1 MKQDAG
7 VLLDVAVFVQVVD
20 TGSFTAAA
28 ERLGVAKSA
37 VSKSVS
43 RLESHLGVRL
53 LNRTTRRLSLTE
65 EGERLH
71 LRSAPALEEIRDAER
86 EVAVRQAQVRG
97 RLRVA
102 APMSFGLLHLAPRL
116 PEFMQAHPLLRIDLR
131 LEDRFSEVVGSGL
144 DVTLRIAEL
153 ADSSFIARRLCTIRH
168 VTVASPEYLARCGAP
183 THPHALR
190 DHACLVFGER
200 PQSAV
205 WRYHDAA
212 GQAIDVSVDGV
223 LQSNNSLALREALLR
238 GVGIALT
245 PSFVVGD
252 DLRAG
257 RLVPL
262 LTDFAAPERGLY
274 ALLAERRHVPA
285 KTRAFIEFAA
295 ACFREP
301 AWDRPACSSPRGS
314 DNRGGDP
321 RGSKRPAS

>member
-1 MKQDAG
+1 MKPETEA
-7 VLLDVAVFVQVVD
+7 LADVAVFVQVVD
-20 TGSFTAAA
+20 SGSFTAAS

-37 VSKSVS
+37 VSKRVA
-43 RLESHLGVRL
+43 RLEARLGVRL

-71 LRSAPALEEIRDAER
+71 RRSAPALAEIREAER
-86 EVAVRQAQVRG
+86 ELAVRQQQVRG

-102 APMSFGLLHLAPRL
+102 APMSFGLLHLAPRM

-131 LEDRFSEVVGSGL
+131 LEDRLSEVVGSGL

-153 ADSSFIARRLCTIRH
+153 ADSSFVARRLCTIHH
-168 VTVASPEYLARCGAP
+168 VTVASPAYLARCGTP
-183 THPHALR
+183 SHPLALR

-200 PQSAV
+200 PQAAI
-205 WRYHDAA
+205 WRYRDPD
-212 GQAIDVSVDGV
+212 GQAIDVSVDGL
-223 LQSNNSLALREALLR
+223 LQSNNSLVLREALLR
-238 GVGIALT
+238 GTGIALT

-295 ACFREP
+295 TCFRVP
-301 AWDRPACSSPRGS
+301 TWDRRAGE
-314 DNRGGDP
+314 
-321 RGSKRPAS
+321 A